1 MRLRFLKIIKLIAA
15 ALILAVTSMS
25 LYEAYSF
32 SEAINAHPFLK
43 GARFTI
49 EARICQLIFG
59 LLAAASAIYLV
70 RAILR
75 SWRNRRL

>member
-1 MRLRFLKIIKLIAA
+1 MRLRFLKIIKFIAVV
-15 ALILAVTSMS
+15 LVLAVTSMS
-25 LYEAYSF
+25 LYEAHSF

-49 EARICQLIFG
+49 EAKIYQLIFG

-70 RAILR
+70 RAMLK
-75 SWRNRRL
+75 SWGGRRL